1 MEREFTME
9 EGKAGDEVVLDSPD
23 MKFGDKAIRRGF
35 IRKVYMILSVQVRNK
50 SVKISWEFYFL
61 GIVKQNFPQ
70 LSFTVASIVFFTFY
84 IPQQYCTDEEK
95 KTLLEK
101 FSTFFMSTAREYNS
115 TEEQDKNEKKLM
127 LSLCAM

>member
-1 MEREFTME
+1 MELLNT
-9 EGKAGDEVVLDSPD
+9 ADD
-23 MKFGDKAIRRGF
+23 
-35 IRKVYMILSVQVRNK
+35 
-50 SVKISWEFYFL
+50 
-61 GIVKQNFPQ
+61 QNFPQ

-84 IPQQYCTDEEK
+84 IPQQYCTDKEK

-115 TEEQDKNEKKLM
+115 TEEHDKNEKKLM